1 VFLIFKPAGS
11 GCVGAA
17 TAQRQESISE
27 LNPPPGTLTGSE
39 QTFFHAALPRIH
51 VSVTLSKPTKRAMRF
66 PLNDSAFVQHKN
78 LIGR

>member
-1 VFLIFKPAGS
+1 
-11 GCVGAA
+11 
-17 TAQRQESISE
+17 

-51 VSVTLSKPTKRAMRF
+51 VSVTLSKPTKRAMLS